1 MNLLQIHRFD
11 QWSSLFLQK
20 SMILL
25 KVESL
30 LLSSKTHFLHKSTRF
45 LQSHFWWKMDLNP
58 SKMDLCSILQLLI
71 QSHRNHDLDRSTLTL
86 IKLFDHRSKLT
97 VLIFFF
103 KNHQSCSLSSK
114 SKTLSNFDQQC
125 QLWSKSSKPR
135 FYHFNLTF
143 FTQVICRCWNHQQSI
158 YSDFSS
164 LLQLLPTF
172 WRNRVLLR
180 ILMIFDEVITFLK
193 TLIRTQNSSLSL
205 KERTLK
211 IWTFNHQR
219 IALSHFER
227 SNLQSFTRLLVQV
240 SLLTLFLKS

>member
-30 LLSSKTHFLHKSTRF
+30 SLSSKTS
-45 LQSHFWWKMDLNP
+45 
-58 SKMDLCSILQLLI
+58 
-71 QSHRNHDLDRSTLTL
+71 
-86 IKLFDHRSKLT
+86 
-97 VLIFFF
+97 FFF
-103 KNHQSCSLSSK
+103 KIYMILTKSLLMEDGLESIKNGSLINSSTIDPKSQKSWSWSINVDFDQTIRSLIKVWQFDLLLQNHQSCSLSSK
-114 SKTLSNFDQQC
+114 SKSLSNFDQQC
-125 QLWSKSSKPR
+125 QLWSKYSKLR
-135 FYHFNLTF
+135 FYHFYLTF
-143 FTQVICRCWNHQQSI
+143 FTQVLCRCWNHQQSI

-164 LLQLLPTF
+164 LLQLIPTF

-180 ILMIFDEVITFLK
+180 ILMIFDDEVITFLK

-219 IALSHFER
+219 IAL
-227 SNLQSFTRLLVQV
+227 
-240 SLLTLFLKS
+240 